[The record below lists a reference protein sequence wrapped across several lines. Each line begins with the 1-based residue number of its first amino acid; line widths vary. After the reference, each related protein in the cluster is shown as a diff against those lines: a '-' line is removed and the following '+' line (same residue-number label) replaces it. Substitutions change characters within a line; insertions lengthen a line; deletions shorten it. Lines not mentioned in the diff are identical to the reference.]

1 MITSKNFK
9 KNCASLGK
17 EAGVKLSILTTG
29 TLLLMLHLTRAKQ
42 LTSFLLYKRFFFKK
56 FWLYL
61 ADPCKMNMSST
72 MFHAPYM
79 LHSAIHF
86 LQNNTLF
93 RKRNTSVKYMF
104 WGNILTAHE
113 HITVSCV
120 IVCWN
125 QSSKKSFPYR
135 SPYRTHAFLFSGAFV
150 FLTTID
156 GVVVFKS

>member
-1 MITSKNFK
+1 
-9 KNCASLGK
+9 
-17 EAGVKLSILTTG
+17 
-29 TLLLMLHLTRAKQ
+29 
-42 LTSFLLYKRFFFKK
+42 
-56 FWLYL
+56 
-61 ADPCKMNMSST
+61 MSST

-93 RKRNTSVKYMF
+93 RKSNTSVKYMF

-125 QSSKKSFPYR
+125 QTSKKSFPYR

-150 FLTTID
+150 FLKTID
-156 GVVVFKS
+156 GVVVLNLNQICSKTLLVKWAFYKCALICTFFMRKLIQRLHNIFSLFSCNIDYF